1 VKRIL
6 DFKDWLDKRTYLKG
20 DIEKIETWI
29 NNLHS
34 EIKFKKEEEQKQ
46 MNNYDRKSLI
56 EEYKSI
62 PVKFLEEKIRI
73 ALNKKIHGTQ
83 RTNSDNYYLRKLKN
97 TIQEKLNEVKY
108 YEILQKI
115 LEIF

>member
-1 VKRIL
+1 M
-6 DFKDWLDKRTYLKG
+6 G

-34 EIKFKKEEEQKQ
+34 EIMFEKEEEQKQ
-46 MNNYDRKSLI
+46 RDSYERKRLI
-56 EEYKSI
+56 KEYKNI

-97 TIQEKLNEVKY
+97 IIQEKLNEAKY
-108 YEILQKI
+108 YEILKKI